1 MAGDQLARVAI
12 TLLVFNQTHSA
23 LLAAIAFAA
32 SVVPTFVGGL
42 TLSGLA
48 DRWPRRQVMLAS
60 DLCRAVMVGVMA
72 LPWMP
77 ISVRIILLFLVTMV
91 SAPFTAARAALYPDI
106 LPGDRYV
113 LGTAVTL
120 TTLQFAQVLG
130 FAVGGAVVAFFGV
143 RVSLLV
149 DAATFLLSAVIIRIW
164 VRPRPAAH
172 PRPVRASP
180 AGPASAGPGGSGLRA
195 GLRLVF
201 ASPALLAPMLYGW
214 LSTFYNVP
222 EGIAAPLAGALGGGD
237 VAVGLIL
244 AAGAFGASVGAVL
257 FGRLVEPSWRL
268 RWMAPL
274 ATMSCAVLMLF
285 FFRPPLPVALLVLTA
300 SGIFDCYQ
308 LAANAAFVR
317 AVPPAAAQPGVRHR
331 PGGHE
336 PGPGHRDDHCRGRGA
351 ARRAQRCHRRHRSPR
366 HRRRDRGGLAQQEQ
380 GYRSR
385 PVGSG
390 RVGGRPGSSA
400 RGRSLAPCG
409 VAHRVPSSR
418 SIAVWSG
425 AQPQAVLRIGFPP
438 PGR

>member
-1 MAGDQLARVAI
+1 VTGDQLARVAI
-12 TLLVFNQTHSA
+12 TLLVFSETRSA

-48 DRWPRRQVMLAS
+48 DRWPRRQVMIAA
-60 DLCRAVMVGVMA
+60 DLCRAVMVAVMA

-77 ISVRIILLFLVTMV
+77 IAVRIILLFLVTTV

-130 FAVGGAVVAFFGV
+130 FAAGGAVVAFFGV
-143 RVSLLV
+143 RASLLV
-149 DAATFLLSAVIIRIW
+149 DAATFILSAVIIRIW
-164 VRPRPAAH
+164 VRYRPAAH
-172 PRPVRASP
+172 PRPVGASP
-180 AGPASAGPGGSGLRA
+180 AGLTPAGPPGSGLRA
-195 GLRLVF
+195 GLRLIF

-257 FGRLVEPSWRL
+257 FGRLVEPQWRL

-285 FFRPPLPVALLVLTA
+285 FFQPPLPVALLVLMT

-317 AVPPAAAQPGVRHR
+317 AVPYRQRSQAFGIAQGGMNLGQGTAMIIAGAVAQHVAPSDVIAATGLLGTV
-331 PGGHE
+331 
-336 PGPGHRDDHCRGRGA
+336 A
-351 ARRAQRCHRRHRSPR
+351 AISVALLSRNRATESDP
-366 HRRRDRGGLAQQEQ
+366 
-380 GYRSR
+380 SR
-385 PVGSG
+385 PAG
-390 RVGGRPGSSA
+390 
-400 RGRSLAPCG
+400 
-409 VAHRVPSSR
+409 
-418 SIAVWSG
+418 
-425 AQPQAVLRIGFPP
+425 
-438 PGR
+438 

>member
-12 TLLVFNQTHSA
+12 TLLVFRETGSA

-32 SVVPTFVGGL
+32 SVAPTFLGGL

-48 DRWPRRQVMLAS
+48 DRRPRRQVMIVC
-60 DLCRAVMVGVMA
+60 DLSRAVMVGVMA
-72 LPWMP
+72 LPGVP
-77 ISVRIILLFLVTMV
+77 IAIRVVLLFLVTMV

-143 RVSLLV
+143 RASLLV
-149 DAATFLLSAVIIRIW
+149 DAGTFVLSAAIIRVW
-164 VRPRPAAH
+164 VRARPAAS
-172 PRPVRASP
+172 PPPAGASPDRPAP
-180 AGPASAGPGGSGLRA
+180 AGPPGSRLRA

-201 ASPALLAPMLYGW
+201 ASPALLVPMLYGW

-237 VAVGLIL
+237 VAVGLLL

-257 FGRLVEPSWRL
+257 FGRLVEPRWRL

-285 FFRPPLPVALLVLTA
+285 FFQPPLPVALLVLAT

-317 AVPPAAAQPGVRHR
+317 AVPQGQRSQAFGIAQGGMNLGQGTAMIIAGAVAQHVTPSYVVAATGLLGTVAAISVTLFSRN
-331 PGGHE
+331 
-336 PGPGHRDDHCRGRGA
+336 RGA
-351 ARRAQRCHRRHRSPR
+351 RS
-366 HRRRDRGGLAQQEQ
+366 G
-380 GYRSR
+380 RSR
-385 PVGSG
+385 P
-390 RVGGRPGSSA
+390 PG
-400 RGRSLAPCG
+400 
-409 VAHRVPSSR
+409 
-418 SIAVWSG
+418 
-425 AQPQAVLRIGFPP
+425 
-438 PGR
+438 